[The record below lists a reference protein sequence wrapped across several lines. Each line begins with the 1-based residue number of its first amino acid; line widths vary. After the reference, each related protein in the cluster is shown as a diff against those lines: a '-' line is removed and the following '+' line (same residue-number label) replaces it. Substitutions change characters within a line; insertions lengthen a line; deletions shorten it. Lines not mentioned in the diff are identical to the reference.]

1 MSTILV
7 VGATGLLGNAIC
19 QQLTAD
25 GKSVRGLV
33 RASSD
38 PVKVDRLKALGVETI
53 QGDVRERASLDRAFQ
68 GVEAVISTVSA
79 VPFSYVPG
87 VNDIQTTDLE
97 GITNLVE
104 AARAKGA
111 SRFIYISFTG
121 NDGVDFPL
129 QNAKREVERK
139 LQESGLVYTI
149 LRPSFFMEVWLSP
162 AVGFDAANAKAAIYG
177 TGENP
182 ISWIAVQDVAK
193 FAVACLDHPAAR
205 NATIELG
212 GPDAMNPLQ
221 VVRLFEQATGR
232 TFEVQLVPDEAL
244 QAQQAAATDPLQQS
258 FSGLMRCYGLGD
270 PVDMSAHAQS
280 FAVPLTS
287 LEDYVR
293 RVATPA

>member
-38 PVKVDRLKALGVETI
+38 PAKVDRLKALGVETI
-53 QGDVRERASLDRAFQ
+53 QGDLRERASLDQAFQ
-68 GVEAVISTVSA
+68 GVTAVISTVSA
-79 VPFSYVPG
+79 VPFSYLPG

-97 GITNLVE
+97 GVSNLIE
-104 AARAKGA
+104 AAQANGA
-111 SRFIYISFTG
+111 SHFVFISFTG
-121 NDGVDFPL
+121 STGVDFPL
-129 QNAKREVERK
+129 QDAKREVERK
-139 LQESGLVYTI
+139 LKESGLAYTI

-193 FAVACLDHPAAR
+193 FAVASLDHPAAK
-205 NATIELG
+205 NTTIELG
-212 GPDAMNPLQ
+212 GPEAMNPLQ
-221 VVRLFEQATGR
+221 VVKLFEQANGR
-232 TFEVQLVPDEAL
+232 AFEVQFVPEEAL
-244 QAQQAAATDPLQQS
+244 QAQQAAATDPMQQS
-258 FSGLMRCYGLGD
+258 FSALMRCYGLGD
-270 PVDMSAHAQS
+270 PVDMSARAQT

-287 LEDYVR
+287 VEDYVR
-293 RVATPA
+293 RVSTLT

>member
-53 QGDVRERASLDRAFQ
+53 QGDVRERASLDQAFQ
-68 GVEAVISTVSA
+68 DVEAVISTVSA

-104 AARAKGA
+104 AAREHGA
-111 SRFIYISFTG
+111 SQFIYISFTG